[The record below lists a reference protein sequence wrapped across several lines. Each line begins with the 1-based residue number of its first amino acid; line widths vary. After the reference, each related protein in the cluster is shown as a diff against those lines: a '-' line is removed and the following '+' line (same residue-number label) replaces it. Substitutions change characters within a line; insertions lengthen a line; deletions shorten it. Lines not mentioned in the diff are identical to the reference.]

1 MARVE
6 DAEGRLII
14 DRLRRAGHDSTYE
27 VDSGERNLF
36 HYRCPGRPH
45 RDAEMPLV
53 LVHYPTTTQRW
64 DVRCSESCK
73 FVDIADGLGLEVST
87 ATEQQVAAGATRE
100 PDERKSAAT
109 MLVEIA
115 EELYDFGISADGD
128 TFGVPRSG
136 PKLVRMVRGG
146 GTSLRAQL
154 AREHF
159 RRLGRTASQQALTDA
174 LAVVEGIAAD
184 GAEQRLDLRVARRDG
199 ALWLDLGDA
208 TGRAVRVTGSG
219 WSVEPTAPVLF
230 RRSVMTAALPEP
242 QRGGG
247 LADLWRWL
255 NVTEAD
261 RPLVAA
267 WLVAVLFADVP
278 HTVLSIF
285 GEQGSGKSTAAKVL
299 VGLLDP
305 NPAAL
310 RKPPRDAESWVTAA
324 SGSWVVGLDNL
335 STIADWLSDSFCRAV
350 TGDADVRR
358 RLYTDGE
365 HALFAFR
372 RCLVLNGIDVGTV
385 RGDLAERM
393 LPIHL
398 TTISERERRGE
409 EDIWPAWEREHP
421 RLLGALLDLTARV
434 LAALPTVELERRPR
448 MADFARVLA
457 AVDQVLGTDGLG
469 RYLAKQGEAAVDSL
483 TGDPFITAVAA
494 QFAGQT
500 FVGTAGE
507 LLKAM
512 SPFGNVRPG
521 KGWPTTARLV
531 TTALRRQAPTMRK
544 AGWSIEDDD
553 ASNHDKV
560 IRWTITPPPPA
571 TCRVCGHR
579 LDPALG
585 PDGLHPLCA
594 EVVQLAETSA
604 SVGQKCG

>member
-1 MARVE
+1 VTAESLNELFLGAE
-6 DAEGRLII
+6 DPSN
-14 DRLRRAGHDSTYE
+14 D
-27 VDSGERNLF
+27 
-36 HYRCPGRPH
+36 P
-45 RDAEMPLV
+45 
-53 LVHYPTTTQRW
+53 
-64 DVRCSESCK
+64 VR
-73 FVDIADGLGLEVST
+73 
-87 ATEQQVAAGATRE
+87 ATEPDGRDQDAGRAS
-100 PDERKSAAT
+100 DERKSTAT

-115 EELYDFGISADGD
+115 NEQYEFGRSSDGD

-136 PKLVRMVRGG
+136 PKIVRMVRGG
-146 GTSLRAQL
+146 KTSLRNQL
-154 AREHF
+154 ASEHF
-159 RRLGRTASQQALTDA
+159 RRLRKAANQQALTDA
-174 LAVVEGIAAD
+174 LAVIEGIAAD
-184 GAEQRLDLRVARRDG
+184 GVEQHLHLRAARHDG
-199 ALWLDLGDA
+199 ELYLDLGDA
-208 TGRAVRVTGSG
+208 TGRVIRVNSSG
-219 WSVEPTAPVLF
+219 WSIQPIAPVLF
-230 RRSVMTAALPEP
+230 RRTALTAALPVP
-242 QRGGG
+242 KSGGR

-255 NVTEAD
+255 NVTEND

-285 GEQGSGKSTAAKVL
+285 GEQGAGKSTAARVL

-305 NPAAL
+305 SPAAL

-335 STIADWLSDSFCRAV
+335 STIPDWLSDSFCRAV

-398 TTISERERRGE
+398 TTISERDRRGE

-421 RLLGALLDLTARV
+421 RLLGAVLDLAAQV
-434 LAALPTVELERRPR
+434 LAVLPSVELERRPR

-469 RYLAKQGEAAVDSL
+469 RYLAKQGEAAVDTL
-483 TGDPFITAVAA
+483 TGDPFITAVAT

-500 FVGTAGE
+500 FFGSAGE

-521 KGWPTTARLV
+521 KGWPTTARQV

-571 TCRVCGHR
+571 TCGVCGHR
-579 LDPALG
+579 LDPVLG
-585 PDGLHPLCA
+585 ADGLHPACA
-594 EVVQLAETSA
+594 EIVRPAETA
-604 SVGQKCG
+604 TSVGQKCG